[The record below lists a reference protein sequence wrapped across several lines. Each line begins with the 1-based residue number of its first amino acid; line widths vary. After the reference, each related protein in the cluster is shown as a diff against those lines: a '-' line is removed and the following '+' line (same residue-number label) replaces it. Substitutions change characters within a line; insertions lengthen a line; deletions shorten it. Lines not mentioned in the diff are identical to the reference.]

1 LIDQND
7 EVFMR
12 AAIEQAHAAL
22 KQNEV
27 PVGAIVV
34 KDGEIISQAF
44 NSPITLQDPTAH
56 AEILVLRNAGQRLNN
71 YRLINADLYVTIE
84 PCFMCM
90 GALIHARIKRLI
102 FGTYDLKAGA
112 AGSVFDLTHHARL
125 NHTIDV
131 TSGVLEQECRELM
144 QHFFRQRR

>member
-1 LIDQND
+1 
-7 EVFMR
+7 MR
-12 AAIEQAHAAL
+12 TAIEQARTAL
-22 KQNEV
+22 KQDEV

-34 KDGEIISQAF
+34 KDGEIISRAF

-56 AEILVLRNAGQRLNN
+56 AEILALRNAGQRLNN
-71 YRLINADLYVTIE
+71 YRLIDAELYVTIE
-84 PCFMCM
+84 PCIMCM

-112 AGSVFDLTHHARL
+112 AGSVFDLTQHARL
-125 NHTIDV
+125 NHTIEV

>member
-1 LIDQND
+1 
-7 EVFMR
+7 MR
-12 AAIEQAHAAL
+12 VAIEQARAAL
-22 KQNEV
+22 EQAEV

-34 KDGEIISQAF
+34 KDAKIISQAF

-56 AEILVLRNAGQRLNN
+56 AEILALRKAGQRLNN
-71 YRLINADLYVTIE
+71 YRLVDAELYVTIE

-112 AGSVFDLTHHARL
+112 AGSVFDLTNHARL
-125 NHTIDV
+125 NHTIEV
-131 TSGVLEQECRELM
+131 TSGVLEQECRELI
-144 QHFFRQRR
+144 QHFFKERR

>member
-1 LIDQND
+1 
-7 EVFMR
+7 MR
-12 AAIEQAHAAL
+12 AAIEQARTAL
-22 KQNEV
+22 KQDEV

-56 AEILVLRNAGQRLNN
+56 AEILALRNAGHRLNN
-71 YRLINADLYVTIE
+71 YRLIDAEIYVTIE
-84 PCFMCM
+84 PCLMCM

-112 AGSVFDLTHHARL
+112 AGSVFDLTRHASL
-125 NHTIDV
+125 NHTIEV
-131 TSGVLEQECRELM
+131 TSGVLEQECRELI
-144 QHFFRQRR
+144 QHFFRERR

>member
-1 LIDQND
+1 
-7 EVFMR
+7 MR

-56 AEILVLRNAGQRLNN
+56 AEILALRNAGQRLNN

-131 TSGVLEQECRELM
+131 TSGVLEPECRELM

>member
-1 LIDQND
+1 
-7 EVFMR
+7 MR
-12 AAIEQAHAAL
+12 AAIEQARAAL
-22 KQNEV
+22 KQDEV

-56 AEILVLRNAGQRLNN
+56 AEILALRNAGQRLNN
-71 YRLINADLYVTIE
+71 YRLINAELYVTIE

-112 AGSVFDLTHHARL
+112 AGSVIDLTHHARL
-125 NHTIDV
+125 NHTIEV
-131 TSGVLEQECRELM
+131 TSGVLETECRELI
-144 QHFFRQRR
+144 QHFFRQHR

>member
-1 LIDQND
+1 
-7 EVFMR
+7 MR
-12 AAIEQAHAAL
+12 AALEQARAAL

-56 AEILVLRNAGQRLNN
+56 AEILALRNAGQRLNN
-71 YRLINADLYVTIE
+71 YRLINAELYVTIE

-112 AGSVFDLTHHARL
+112 AGSVIDLTHHARL
-125 NHTIDV
+125 NHTIEV
-131 TSGVLEQECRELM
+131 TSGVLEPECRELM

>member
-12 AAIEQAHAAL
+12 AAIEQSRAAL
-22 KQNEV
+22 KQDEV
-27 PVGAIVV
+27 PVGAVVV

-44 NSPITLQDPTAH
+44 NSPITLHDPTAH
-56 AEILVLRNAGQRLNN
+56 AEILALRKAGQRLNN
-71 YRLINADLYVTIE
+71 YRLINAELYVTVE

-131 TSGVLEQECRELM
+131 TSGVLEQECRELI

>member
-1 LIDQND
+1 
-7 EVFMR
+7 MR
-12 AAIEQAHAAL
+12 AAIEQARAAL
-22 KQNEV
+22 KQDEV

-56 AEILVLRNAGQRLNN
+56 AEILALRNAGQRLNN
-71 YRLINADLYVTIE
+71 YRLINAELYVTIE

-125 NHTIDV
+125 NHTIEV

>member
-1 LIDQND
+1 
-7 EVFMR
+7 MR
-12 AAIEQAHAAL
+12 AAIEQARAAL

-56 AEILVLRNAGQRLNN
+56 AEILALRNAGQRLNN
-71 YRLINADLYVTIE
+71 YRLINAELYVTIE

-131 TSGVLEQECRELM
+131 TSGVLEPECRELM

>member
-12 AAIEQAHAAL
+12 AAIEQARAAL
-22 KQNEV
+22 KQDEV

-56 AEILVLRNAGQRLNN
+56 AEILALRNAGQRLNN
-71 YRLINADLYVTIE
+71 YRLIDAELYVTIE
-84 PCFMCM
+84 PCIMCM

-131 TSGVLEQECRELM
+131 TSGVLEQECRALM
-144 QHFFRQRR
+144 QHFFRERR

>member
-1 LIDQND
+1 
-7 EVFMR
+7 MR
-12 AAIEQAHAAL
+12 AAIEQARAAL

-56 AEILVLRNAGQRLNN
+56 AEILALRNAGQRLNN
-71 YRLINADLYVTIE
+71 YRLIDAELFVTIE
-84 PCFMCM
+84 PCIMCM

>member
-1 LIDQND
+1 
-7 EVFMR
+7 MR

-56 AEILVLRNAGQRLNN
+56 AEILALRNAGQRLNN
-71 YRLINADLYVTIE
+71 YRLINAELYVTIE

>member
-1 LIDQND
+1 
-7 EVFMR
+7 MR
-12 AAIEQAHAAL
+12 AALEQARAAL
-22 KQNEV
+22 KQDEV

-44 NSPITLQDPTAH
+44 NSPITLHDPTAH
-56 AEILVLRNAGQRLNN
+56 AEILALRKAGQRLNN
-71 YRLINADLYVTIE
+71 YRLIDAEIYVTIE

-112 AGSVFDLTHHARL
+112 AGSVFDLTCHARL
-125 NHTIDV
+125 NHTLEV
-131 TSGVLEQECRELM
+131 TSGVLEQECRELI
-144 QHFFRQRR
+144 QHFFRERR

>member
-1 LIDQND
+1 
-7 EVFMR
+7 MR
-12 AAIEQAHAAL
+12 TAIEQARAAL

-56 AEILVLRNAGQRLNN
+56 AEILALRNAGQRLNN
-71 YRLINADLYVTIE
+71 YRLIDAELYVTIE
-84 PCFMCM
+84 PCIMCM

-112 AGSVFDLTHHARL
+112 AGSVFDLTRHARL
-125 NHTIDV
+125 NHTIEV
-131 TSGVLEQECRELM
+131 TAAVLEQECRALI
-144 QHFFRQRR
+144 QHFFRERR

>member
-1 LIDQND
+1 
-7 EVFMR
+7 MR
-12 AAIEQAHAAL
+12 AAIEQARAAL

-56 AEILVLRNAGQRLNN
+56 AEILALRNAGQRLNN
-71 YRLINADLYVTIE
+71 YRLINAELYVTIE

-112 AGSVFDLTHHARL
+112 AGSVFDLTQHARL
-125 NHTIDV
+125 NHTIEV
-131 TSGVLEQECRELM
+131 TSGVLEPECRELM

>member
-1 LIDQND
+1 
-7 EVFMR
+7 MR
-12 AAIEQAHAAL
+12 AAIEQARTAL
-22 KQNEV
+22 KQDEV

-44 NSPITLQDPTAH
+44 NSPITLHDPTAH
-56 AEILVLRNAGQRLNN
+56 AEILALRKAGQRLNN
-71 YRLINADLYVTIE
+71 YRLIDAEIYVTIE

-112 AGSVFDLTHHARL
+112 AGSVIDLTHHARL
-125 NHTIDV
+125 NHTIEV
-131 TSGVLEQECRELM
+131 TSGVLEPECRELM

>member
-1 LIDQND
+1 
-7 EVFMR
+7 MR
-12 AAIEQAHAAL
+12 AAIEQARAAL
-22 KQNEV
+22 KQDEV

-56 AEILVLRNAGQRLNN
+56 AEILALRNAGQRLNN

-131 TSGVLEQECRELM
+131 ISGVLEQECRELM

>member
-1 LIDQND
+1 
-7 EVFMR
+7 MR
-12 AAIEQAHAAL
+12 TAIEQARAAL

-56 AEILVLRNAGQRLNN
+56 AEILALRNAGQRLNN
-71 YRLINADLYVTIE
+71 YRLIDAELYVTIE
-84 PCFMCM
+84 PCIMCM

-112 AGSVFDLTHHARL
+112 AGSVFDLTRHARL
-125 NHTIDV
+125 NHTIEV
-131 TSGVLEQECRELM
+131 TAGVLEQECRALI
-144 QHFFRQRR
+144 QHFFRERR

>member
-1 LIDQND
+1 
-7 EVFMR
+7 MR
-12 AAIEQAHAAL
+12 AAIEQARAAL

-56 AEILVLRNAGQRLNN
+56 AEILALRNAGQRLNN
-71 YRLINADLYVTIE
+71 YRLINAEIYVTVE

-125 NHTIDV
+125 NHTIEV
-131 TSGVLEQECRELM
+131 TSGVLEPECRELM

>member
-1 LIDQND
+1 
-7 EVFMR
+7 MR
-12 AAIEQAHAAL
+12 AAIEQARAAL
-22 KQNEV
+22 KQDEV
-27 PVGAIVV
+27 PVGAVVV

-44 NSPITLQDPTAH
+44 NSPIALQDPTAH
-56 AEILVLRNAGQRLNN
+56 AEILALRNAGQRLNN
-71 YRLINADLYVTIE
+71 YRLINAELYVTIE

-112 AGSVFDLTHHARL
+112 AGSVFDLTQHARL

-131 TSGVLEQECRELM
+131 TSGVLEPECRELM

>member
-1 LIDQND
+1 
-7 EVFMR
+7 MR
-12 AAIEQAHAAL
+12 AAIEQARAAL
-22 KQNEV
+22 KQDEV

-34 KDGEIISQAF
+34 KDGEIISRAF
-44 NSPITLQDPTAH
+44 NSPITLHDPTAH
-56 AEILVLRNAGQRLNN
+56 AEILALRNAGQRLNN
-71 YRLINADLYVTIE
+71 YRLIDAEIYVTIE

-125 NHTIDV
+125 NHTIEV
-131 TSGVLEQECRELM
+131 TSGVLEPECRELM

>member
-1 LIDQND
+1 
-7 EVFMR
+7 MR
-12 AAIEQAHAAL
+12 AAIEQARAAL

-56 AEILVLRNAGQRLNN
+56 AEILALRNAGQRLNN
-71 YRLINADLYVTIE
+71 YRLIDAEIYVTIE

-112 AGSVFDLTHHARL
+112 AGSVFDLTRHARL
-125 NHTIDV
+125 NHTIEV
-131 TSGVLEQECRELM
+131 TSGVLEQECRELI
-144 QHFFRQRR
+144 QHFFRERR

>member
-1 LIDQND
+1 
-7 EVFMR
+7 MR
-12 AAIEQAHAAL
+12 AAIEQARAAL

-56 AEILVLRNAGQRLNN
+56 AEILALRNAGQRLNN
-71 YRLINADLYVTIE
+71 YRLIDAELYVTIE

-125 NHTIDV
+125 NHTIEV
-131 TSGVLEQECRELM
+131 TSGVLEPECRELM

>member
-1 LIDQND
+1 
-7 EVFMR
+7 MR
-12 AAIEQAHAAL
+12 AAIEQARAAL

-27 PVGAIVV
+27 PVGAVVV

-56 AEILVLRNAGQRLNN
+56 AEILALRNAGQRLNN
-71 YRLINADLYVTIE
+71 YRLIDAELYVTIE

-112 AGSVFDLTHHARL
+112 AGSVFDLTQHARL
-125 NHTIDV
+125 NHTIEV
-131 TSGVLEQECRELM
+131 TSGVLEPECRELM

>member
-1 LIDQND
+1 
-7 EVFMR
+7 MR
-12 AAIEQAHAAL
+12 AALEQARAAL

-56 AEILVLRNAGQRLNN
+56 AEILALRNAGQRLNN
-71 YRLINADLYVTIE
+71 YRLINAELYVTIE

-112 AGSVFDLTHHARL
+112 AGSVFDLTQHARL
-125 NHTIDV
+125 NHTIEV

>member
-1 LIDQND
+1 LIAQND

-12 AAIEQAHAAL
+12 AALEQARAAL

-56 AEILVLRNAGQRLNN
+56 AEILALRNAGQRLNN
-71 YRLINADLYVTIE
+71 YRLINAELYVTIE

-125 NHTIDV
+125 NHTIEV
-131 TSGVLEQECRELM
+131 TSGVLEPECRELM

>member
-12 AAIEQAHAAL
+12 AAIEQARAAL

-27 PVGAIVV
+27 PVGAVVV

-44 NSPITLQDPTAH
+44 NSPITLQAPTAH
-56 AEILVLRNAGQRLNN
+56 AEILALRNAGQRLNN
-71 YRLINADLYVTIE
+71 YRLINAELYITIE